1 MVGLK
6 RKIRA
11 SRALYVTH
19 LEDMQNVV
27 RLHKASSTAALEEI
41 SALASSNSISIKE
54 VRNDGFVP
62 PLYVF
67 QFWLY
72 CSDQCSCGIEH
83 LPFPLREQFLDAEGV
98 EANSLF
104 DELQNTLS
112 THQGEMAHF
121 AGELRQVSIFT
132 LPVEFN

>member
-54 VRNDGFVP
+54 V
-62 PLYVF
+62 
-67 QFWLY
+67 
-72 CSDQCSCGIEH
+72 
-83 LPFPLREQFLDAEGV
+83 
-98 EANSLF
+98 
-104 DELQNTLS
+104 
-112 THQGEMAHF
+112 
-121 AGELRQVSIFT
+121 
-132 LPVEFN
+132 